1 MTYSEWFTQYMSLYK
16 RKISDKTRES
26 YLRLAQLV
34 APIIGAKP
42 LEAITPDDIQ
52 AAIISA
58 EMPPKP
64 TSAEPEA
71 TLVTASAEPRPGT
84 IFTSRPS
91 SFQKPLS

>member
-58 EMPPKP
+58 EACFHAAACGFPPRRPVK
-64 TSAEPEA
+64 
-71 TLVTASAEPRPGT
+71 ASAGE
-84 IFTSRPS
+84 SR
-91 SFQKPLS
+91 